1 MSRTYLL
8 LATTMFTV
16 CAAGGAYA
24 QDPVAERL
32 STVTVDD
39 ERPAARRYRF
49 GDPVDSG
56 TSVIDEAAIAADT
69 PGSGDVNQLLKA
81 LPTAQFSL
89 DERSATREDLQ
100 DIRPEQISISGGR
113 PYDNLFLIDG
123 IGVNSQLDTSDTT
136 PFDFNEVAGATP
148 QTIWLDSGLIG
159 AISVRDSNVS
169 ARFGGFTG
177 GVVEV
182 ETRDPSR
189 GFGMT
194 ATYSATSTDLTS
206 FKLSDAS
213 SDRLA
218 GDLPPEPDYDKQRW
232 GLSLDLPISDRLRL
246 LAGYNHSSSE
256 VVYQRSA
263 NYGGGLFGQS
273 STSENYLLKANAN
286 LPAGVTLDAQVAY
299 SPYESEASNA
309 NGINNLIVSNGGG
322 LVGSVRLEGDIGGGE
337 WSLKAGYASSRTDRD
352 SPENNFSRPS
362 AAPSVN
368 YCSSTNCT
376 EGGFGSIRQRQDSFT
391 LSGDYEAP
399 LWNGDM
405 SFGFDF
411 QRVEA
416 QKRRL
421 QTNRAYQ
428 TSSVAT
434 GSLGPNVVCE
444 SASDPACVTGEY
456 ALTRYQEYRAYD
468 ARADVADIGLWG
480 EYRLLAGGFDVRA
493 GLRFGYES
501 FLGHST
507 WSPRISV
514 AHDLPFGMTGTVGLN
529 RYYGR
534 SFLGYAIREQYPDN
548 YTYQRTARVS
558 GAQRIFSE
566 NWTLSSTSRGTRYS
580 DADLKT
586 PYSDELTLALSGQ
599 LFGGEW
605 RARGILREGRDEF
618 ARSSSERLVYNPET
632 GGTSTFTSYTVT
644 NEGETAYQG
653 LSLEYLRDFGRH
665 TLSLSTN
672 LSKTTTNAENYFE
685 TSDDD
690 LFDSE
695 QVFYQ
700 GQVISLL
707 DILRENQRL
716 DFASPFIVNA
726 SLSSSWWGG
735 RLQTT
740 LNGRFRD
747 GFEQIGDTG
756 TTQLVEG
763 VRYDVWDVLEYDP
776 SVTFNLNASLDIA
789 RAGLGS
795 ATLDL
800 RVDNVFDT
808 IPNNNSVSVAQPYQ
822 LGRVMWVG
830 LKVRY

>member
-1 MSRTYLL
+1 MSRSHFIVAT
-8 LATTMFTV
+8 LASV
-16 CAAGGAYA
+16 IGAPHAFA
-24 QDPVAERL
+24 QEPEPERL
-32 STVTVDD
+32 GVVTVKD
-39 ERPAARRYRF
+39 ESRAAARYRF
-49 GDPVDSG
+49 GDAVDSG
-56 TSVIDEAAIAADT
+56 TSAIDETAIAADT

-89 DERSATREDLQ
+89 DERSATRENLQ

-113 PYDNLFLIDG
+113 PYENLFLIDG

-177 GVVEV
+177 GVVEI

-189 GFGMT
+189 AFGMT
-194 ATYSATSTDLTS
+194 ATYSSTSTDLTS
-206 FKLSDAS
+206 FRLSDGSA
-213 SDRLA
+213 DRLA
-218 GDLPPEPDYDKQRW
+218 GRLPPEPTYDKQRW
-232 GLSLDLPISDRLRL
+232 GLTLDLPINDRLRL
-246 LAGYNHSSSE
+246 VAGYNHSSSD

-273 STSENYLLKANAN
+273 STSENYLLKANAD
-286 LPAGVTLDAQVAY
+286 LPAGVSLDAQIAY
-299 SPYESEASNA
+299 SPYESEASNP
-309 NGINNLIVSNGGG
+309 NGVNNLIVSNGGG
-322 LVGSVRLEGDIGGGE
+322 LVGSLRLKGRRGEGE
-337 WSLKAGYASSRTDRD
+337 WSLKAGFASSRTDRD

-362 AAPSVN
+362 AAPSIN
-368 YCSSTNCT
+368 YCAATNCA
-376 EGGFGSIRQRQDSFT
+376 EGGFGSIRQRQESFT
-391 LSGDYEAP
+391 LSGDYETP
-399 LWNGDM
+399 LWNGDL
-405 SFGFDF
+405 SLGFDL
-411 QRVEA
+411 QQVEA

-428 TSSVAT
+428 TASVAT
-434 GSLGPNVVCE
+434 GSLGPNVVCA
-444 SASDPACVTGEY
+444 SANDVACVNGEY

-468 ARADVADIGLWG
+468 AQANVTDIGLWA
-480 EYRLLAGGFDVRA
+480 EYRRLTGGFDIRA
-493 GLRFGYES
+493 GLRYGYES
-501 FLGHST
+501 FLGNAT
-507 WSPRISV
+507 WSPRLSV
-514 AHDLPFGMTGTVGLN
+514 AHNLPLGMTATVGLN

-548 YTYQRTARVS
+548 YTYQRTGRAS
-558 GAQRIFSE
+558 GAQQIFSE
-566 NWTLSSTSRGTRYS
+566 DWALSNTSRGTRYS

-586 PYSDELTLALSGQ
+586 PYSDELTVALSGQ

-605 RARGILREGRDEF
+605 RARGILREGHDEF
-618 ARSSSERLVYNPET
+618 TRSSSERLVYHPET
-632 GGTSTFTSYTVT
+632 GGVSTFTSYTVT
-644 NEGETAYQG
+644 NGGETSYQG
-653 LSLEYLRDFGRH
+653 LSLEYLRGFGRH
-665 TLSLSTN
+665 TLSLNTN

-690 LFDSE
+690 QFESE
-695 QVFYQ
+695 QVFYR

-726 SLSSSWWGG
+726 SLSSSWWSG

-747 GFEQIGDTG
+747 GFEQVGETG
-756 TTQLVEG
+756 ATEVVDG

-776 SVTFNLNASLDIA
+776 SVTLNLNASLDIA
-789 RAGLGS
+789 RTGLGS

-800 RVDNVFDT
+800 RIDNVFDT
-808 IPNNNSVSVAQPYQ
+808 IPNNNSISVSQPYQ
-822 LGRVMWVG
+822 LGRVMWLG